1 MRYEIKGADRS
12 AVIDDKGIHIEV
24 GGMMKQSRFIPYGK
38 LVAVSV
44 KKPGTIGAGHIFFQT
59 AADVSNPLRSLNTV
73 PFRGKDTY
81 ELACQIQAAVETK
94 MQEGTECSG

>member
-1 MRYEIKGADRS
+1 MRYEIKGADCS

-44 KKPGTIGAGHIFFQT
+44 KKP
-59 AADVSNPLRSLNTV
+59 V
-73 PFRGKDTY
+73 RG
-81 ELACQIQAAVETK
+81 
-94 MQEGTECSG
+94 